1 MKRQENNDPYYLYN
15 ETTDPTLVSITAPIP
30 LSAYQPQRP
39 SWFTRTIYAIGNFV
53 AALIR
58 KINQLLAFA
67 LAVLLL
73 LLFIRFLLLFFSLSL
88 SDFAH
93 WVFLLSTPLVAPFEH
108 LVPALPYDGYIIDIS
123 TLISI
128 VAYAMAV
135 TIVRQFLKL
144 LITR

>member
-1 MKRQENNDPYYLYN
+1 MKCRENNDPYYLYN
-15 ETTDPTLVSITAPIP
+15 ENTEPALVSITQPIP
-30 LSAYQPQRP
+30 LSAYQLQRP
-39 SWFTRTIYAIGNFV
+39 SWFLRAIYAIGNFF
-53 AALIR
+53 AAIIR

-73 LLFIRFLLLFFSLSL
+73 LLFTRFLLLFFSLSL

-93 WVFLLSTPLVAPFEH
+93 WIFWLSTPLVAPFEH
-108 LVPALPYDGYIIDIS
+108 LVPALPYHGYIIDIS